1 MNSFSTVEKLL
12 AKQSYPTIEKKP
24 EHRLEAEVILLEYGV
39 KKDSGFFKLYT
50 KYFLSALDHRYGAS
64 EIVDPLPTRSFIL
77 RVKFAHEVWEVPK
90 NYAYCEPIRRSH
102 CFGTLYRNLTASVKH
117 KFNNH

>member
-39 KKDSGFFKLYT
+39 KKDSGFFKL
-50 KYFLSALDHRYGAS
+50 
-64 EIVDPLPTRSFIL
+64 
-77 RVKFAHEVWEVPK
+77 
-90 NYAYCEPIRRSH
+90 
-102 CFGTLYRNLTASVKH
+102 
-117 KFNNH
+117 